1 MFEKL
6 NLAVIIGSTRTGRW
20 GPVPAKWIAEQ
31 AVEHGRF
38 EVDLIDLTEL
48 DMPHYLSEDDQWATP
63 GTPSEAVSGLGGR
76 LHHADAFVIV
86 TPEYNHSYPASLK
99 HAIDFYMKEWQT
111 KPVGLVSYG
120 GGAGGQRA
128 AEHLRQVFPELRA
141 MTIRNTLAF
150 ANYWDNLDEDGRFTG
165 FAAAEKHASAF
176 LNELEWWAQALST
189 ARATV
194 PLPI

>member
-6 NLAVIIGSTRTGRW
+6 NLAVIIGSTRAGRW

-99 HAIDFYMKEWQT
+99 HAIDFYMKER
-111 KPVGLVSYG
+111 
-120 GGAGGQRA
+120 AGQRD
-128 AEHLRQVFPELRA
+128 RSCGRWP
-141 MTIRNTLAF
+141 IRPSPSSLA
-150 ANYWDNLDEDGRFTG
+150 G
-165 FAAAEKHASAF
+165 
-176 LNELEWWAQALST
+176 ST
-189 ARATV
+189 APPRRRA
-194 PLPI
+194 